1 MRWCSLQCNKVLLLV
16 WLTLIL
22 HTHTHALEAKY
33 KRLSRRASEA
43 VAVRRGGIIGGRCD
57 PAIERE
63 KTQAGIK
70 RESHTI

>member
-1 MRWCSLQCNKVLLLV
+1 M

-33 KRLSRRASEA
+33 KRLSSRASEA